1 MTMPPELNPRRA
13 RAMGKDRGIGCAA
26 PRCWGSPPGT
36 WEKTAGL
43 YRPNVGVEGAALER
57 EEGGAVPE

>member
-1 MTMPPELNPRRA
+1 
-13 RAMGKDRGIGCAA
+13 MGKDRGIGCAA